1 MARRRDAGSADA
13 SRPPSALGGNSC
25 TDEGRYERNLRAR
38 AKASTSDST
47 SSSTTPLRAWIW
59 APPSSFFPSTCPV
72 RATTGGPA
80 TKSWAHNEGVV
91 TGRHPRRAQPCHRPQ
106 CQADDGYGGQVA
118 RDIWPRLELGQQRVS
133 LDLNVLDGATPT
145 CSIHQAH
152 QRQTQ
157 IVRHL
162 LCHDH
167 LVANGSVIGAAAHRK
182 VVAHH
187 HSSPATDACAPHQ

>member
-59 APPSSFFPSTCPV
+59 APPSSFFPRTCPLPPTTRPPPV
-72 RATTGGPA
+72 RPPRGGPCHKELGG
-80 TKSWAHNEGVV
+80 TAHHDGVV

-118 RDIWPRLELGQQRVS
+118 RDIW
-133 LDLNVLDGATPT
+133 
-145 CSIHQAH
+145 
-152 QRQTQ
+152 
-157 IVRHL
+157 
-162 LCHDH
+162 
-167 LVANGSVIGAAAHRK
+167 
-182 VVAHH
+182 
-187 HSSPATDACAPHQ
+187 